1 MDRVNLLLAAL
12 ASSPGN
18 AEDGDSEAVR
28 SAHADFKALVGQRF
42 EGHGEANKA
51 LEQYQ
56 EEPEEGRERLK
67 EVLES
72 TGTVDDFD
80 IIVAAQTLMKLVDPE
95 GGAAGKYAVP
105 PRSLGLSIGH

>member
-18 AEDGDSEAVR
+18 AEDGDSDAVR
-28 SAHADFKALVGQRF
+28 SAHADFKALVEQRF
-42 EGHGEANKA
+42 EGRGEANKV
-51 LEQYQ
+51 LRQYE

-80 IIVAAQTLMKLVDPE
+80 IVVAAQTLMKLVDPE

-105 PRSLGLSIGH
+105 PRPLGLSIGH